1 MVMSFTF
8 DAQGRTSFE
17 VGADGDP
24 VEMGQHGVEIVLHVL
39 EAATRPVD
47 PEIDPH
53 GRAAGIQNA
62 NARL

>member
-1 MVMSFTF
+1 MF

-24 VEMGQHGVEIVLHVL
+24 VEMGQHAVEILLHVL
-39 EAATRPVD
+39 QAATRPVD
-47 PEIDPH
+47 PEISPF
-53 GRAAGIQNA
+53 GGATGSQNA

>member
-1 MVMSFTF
+1 MSFTF

-39 EAATRPVD
+39 EASTRPVD
-47 PEIDPH
+47 PGINPL
-53 GRAAGIQNA
+53 AGAVGSQNA